1 MSIIV
6 YVRKRYGKYQTKED
20 ETMEIIEMLDNY
32 GFITVEGMGITVAD
46 FVGFDDDWGE
56 IYDEEY
62 EALDDEE
69 LDSLYSLL
77 EDLEAL
83 GYTVRWTH
91 EEI

>member
-1 MSIIV
+1 
-6 YVRKRYGKYQTKED
+6 
-20 ETMEIIEMLDNY
+20 MEIIEMLDNY
-32 GFITVEGMGITVAD
+32 GFITVEGMEITVAD

-77 EDLEAL
+77 EDLEEL
-83 GYTVRWTH
+83 GYTVHWTH